1 MFLHSEKQN
10 NWQTI
15 TGHKFRRS
23 HKFRMTPEQRF
34 PKNTN
39 PVQHKRVTSLP
50 SLTSIFQRTE
60 LNRSMINGWRRR
72 SAVQIY
78 TEILFCTSSTTCN
91 IGLHE
96 VCGNVLTIA
105 IQWISNEQVIRDFVF
120 IYKVTLF
127 RKFAT
132 IYLVWD
138 SQKLTNIN
146 SLDNVYNKN
155 YHAGKFL
162 CHIPLL
168 CKTKLVCFTKQ
179 QNKKKQKQCFIQTCV
194 FSAYVPLTCPN
205 HSCNK
210 RTAWGC
216 RGCGRIPNAEN
227 LATIW
232 AKIFKILAKYT
243 ATFTCI
249 EVVSIFQTEAK

>member
-1 MFLHSEKQN
+1 LFLHSEKQN

-23 HKFRMTPEQRF
+23 QKFRMTPEQRF

-91 IGLHE
+91 VGLHE

-132 IYLVWD
+132 INLVWD
-138 SQKLTNIN
+138 SQKLTNTN

-155 YHAGKFL
+155 YHAGIFL

-168 CKTKLVCFTKQ
+168 CKRNWCVLQNSKTNRNKSSVSSKLVFFPHMFPWLVPIIVGISVRHGDAGDAFASLTLKIWPLFG
-179 QNKKKQKQCFIQTCV
+179 QKFSKFGQIIQ
-194 FSAYVPLTCPN
+194 L
-205 HSCNK
+205 HSH
-210 RTAWGC
+210 
-216 RGCGRIPNAEN
+216 
-227 LATIW
+227 
-232 AKIFKILAKYT
+232 
-243 ATFTCI
+243 
-249 EVVSIFQTEAK
+249 VSR